1 MTQLYRS
8 FLYVPADNAR
18 ALKKAVQLAA
28 DVIIFDLED
37 AVAPEKKNDARA
49 QLKQALQTTSYT
61 QTLLLRVNGVN
72 TPWHAEDMQLA
83 KHLPIHGVVFPKVEE
98 WSQEDNVL
106 SVPAWAVIETPLGV
120 LNAAKIAS
128 CSSIQ
133 GLIMGANDL
142 AKELDVRFDH
152 LNEPR
157 TPLLTALSQVVLVAR
172 ANRKIPV
179 DAVFNHI
186 QDQSGLC
193 EECRQGRNLGFT
205 GKTLIHPSQIGA
217 ANQYF
222 GVSDE
227 EKEKAKA
234 LIAAWE
240 KARALG
246 QSIITFQGSLVEQMH
261 IDAAKTIVIQW
272 ERQHTKLT

>member
-1 MTQLYRS
+1 MKLYRS

-18 ALKKAVQLAA
+18 ALQKAAQLAT

-37 AVAPEKKNDARA
+37 AVAPEKKEEARA
-49 QLKQALQTTSYT
+49 QLKQALQTTSYH
-61 QTLLLRVNGVN
+61 QTLLLRVNGIN
-72 TPWHAEDMQLA
+72 TPWHTEDMQLA
-83 KHLPIHGVVFPKVEE
+83 KHLPLHGVVFPKVEQ
-98 WSQEDNVL
+98 WSVEHNVL

-142 AKELDVRFDH
+142 AKELDIRLDH

-157 TPLLTALSQVVLVAR
+157 IPLLSALSQVVLVAR
-172 ANRKIPV
+172 ANRKIPI

-186 QDQSGLC
+186 QDQAGLC

-205 GKTLIHPSQIGA
+205 GKTLIHPSQIET

-222 GVSDE
+222 GVSEE

-234 LIAAWE
+234 LIASWE

-261 IDAAKTIVIQW
+261 VDAAKTTVAQW
-272 ERQHTKLT
+272 EKQRTKSL